1 VEIIVTENTVA
12 KGLISVN
19 KVCHCVTYDWWK
31 TMEIIW
37 STNLFET
44 FWQVL

>member
-31 TMEIIW
+31 THGDHLVNQPVWNI
-37 STNLFET
+37 L
-44 FWQVL
+44 